1 MSSKHYPV
9 THEPPRT
16 RRTTAPASATDAPQP
31 PASLPV
37 LVGTVV
43 ATAAVP
49 LTLAFPGVAVS
60 LAVLAVGALLVRR
73 D

>member
-9 THEPPRT
+9 THEPSRT
-16 RRTTAPASATDAPQP
+16 RRTATTALATDTPRP
-31 PASLPV
+31 PATLPV
-37 LVGTVV
+37 LAGTVV

-49 LTLAFPGVAVS
+49 LALAFPGVAVS
-60 LAVLAVGALLVRR
+60 LAILAVGALVVRR